1 MGDYR
6 IELDLTGGHGCNRE
20 AKEGEAVTGCG
31 RIGCPDCETKAFIAK
46 LCSTGSSFRGGRF
59 INWPGQDANKR
70 PDGGGGEI
78 VDEISGDGRYPQV
91 KRVKGH
97 F

>member
-6 IELDLTGGHGCNRE
+6 IELDLTGGHGCDRG
-20 AKEGEAVTGCG
+20 AKEGDAVTGCG
-31 RIGCPDCETKAFIAK
+31 RLGCPKAFIQK

-70 PDGGGGEI
+70 PDGGVGEI
-78 VDEISGDGRYPQV
+78 VDEISGDGRYPTV
-91 KRVKGH
+91 KRVKGR